1 MRRLDRRD
9 GLDDIFEQMQRFAE
23 EVQERGMKMADRGI
37 PVDIQ
42 EDGETVTV
50 TADMPGIEKEAISLT
65 ADEDTL
71 SITAEHKA
79 DLKEENEKYVRRE
92 RTRKAYQR
100 TLRWPVEVDPESVSA
115 EYSNGV
121 LAITADKEETPT
133 HNIDIE

>member
-1 MRRLDRRD
+1 MRRLDRHD

-23 EVQERGMKMADRGI
+23 EVQERGMKIADRGI

-42 EDGETVTV
+42 EDEETVTV

-121 LAITADKEETPT
+121 LEITADKEDTPT